1 MPCSPSVPGTCSGT
15 TPGKPIPARIC
26 LDDYYSQPLV
36 RTSHTFFFP
45 VIVAFESIPTGIHH
59 AGDTSVVDSA
69 DIAPVTSATFAEVLL
84 EILAGE
90 VLLEVKRARNS

>member
-1 MPCSPSVPGTCSGT
+1 
-15 TPGKPIPARIC
+15 
-26 LDDYYSQPLV
+26 
-36 RTSHTFFFP
+36 
-45 VIVAFESIPTGIHH
+45 
-59 AGDTSVVDSA
+59 VDSA